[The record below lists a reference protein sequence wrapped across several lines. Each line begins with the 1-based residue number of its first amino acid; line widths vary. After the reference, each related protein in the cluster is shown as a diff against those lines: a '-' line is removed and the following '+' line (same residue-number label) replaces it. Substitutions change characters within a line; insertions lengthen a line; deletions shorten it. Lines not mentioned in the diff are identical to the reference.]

1 LNIHELKLAYG
12 CSGHP
17 AFPAP
22 SSFLGGCFHAQLG
35 RNRATGMRAA
45 I

>member
-1 LNIHELKLAYG
+1 VDSRLRSFFLREGPG

-22 SSFLGGCFHAQLG
+22 SV
-35 RNRATGMRAA
+35 RRRALWM
-45 I
+45 